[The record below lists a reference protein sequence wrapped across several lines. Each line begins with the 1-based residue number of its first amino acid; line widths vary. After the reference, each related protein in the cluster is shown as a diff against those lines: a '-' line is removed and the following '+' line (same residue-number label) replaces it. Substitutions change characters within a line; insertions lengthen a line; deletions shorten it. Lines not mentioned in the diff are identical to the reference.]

1 MTAPVTT
8 PANPFVREGHVDRPG
23 IVGSV
28 WWNKELAEATALRS
42 RRAVITVLAVSAGGI
57 AALGAAAFALAS
69 GGSREER
76 RRSIEVQ
83 RDFGWSFGA
92 TSETVA
98 FDALYTTTYARDAI
112 PRLAG
117 DLTPTAEAARKWA
130 SPTLFQSPEAL
141 PRLPIPG
148 ETVTRLGEALRPI
161 HTPSMKV
168 AEAAGRALAELLAQ
182 ATDGRVALV
191 LDLDGPDSVAAAAG
205 AADLFEPVFLFDNW
219 PHPRGVVTAHLT
231 LAAAVYHQPRFV
243 AAAAARKAG
252 APPAF
257 VLDRARLREYADDAT
272 QFDNRWWA
280 RLPGPA
286 DLTAMEVKRIL
297 YVAPTTE
304 VDFALR
310 DVGSFLHDWHRQ
322 GIDVRAL
329 ALDAFEIDA
338 MDGRSAYGGA
348 PSAHAAFFAHYPW
361 RPPAPPT
368 AAVPKNDKARTWLPV
383 TPPVAAPGDDVLGM
397 VRVSVDSETGAVLG
411 PRSGSYNRASGGWGG

>member
-1 MTAPVTT
+1 MTVPTT
-8 PANPFVREGHVDRPG
+8 TAANPFVREGHVDRPG

-42 RRAVITVLAVSAGGI
+42 RRAVLTVLAVSAGGI
-57 AALGAAAFALAS
+57 AVLGAAAFALAS
-69 GGSREER
+69 GGPREEL

-98 FDALYTTTYARDAI
+98 FDALYTTAYARDAI

-117 DLTPTAEAARKWA
+117 DLTPTTEAARKWA

-161 HTPSMKV
+161 NTPSMKV

-182 ATDGRVALV
+182 ATGGRVALV
-191 LDLDGPDSVAAAAG
+191 LDLDGPDAVAAAAG

-243 AAAAARKAG
+243 AAAAARKPG
-252 APPAF
+252 APPVF
-257 VLDRARLREYADDAT
+257 VLDRKRLREYTDDAT

-286 DLTAMEVKRIL
+286 DLTAMEVKRVL
-297 YVAPTTE
+297 YVAPATE
-304 VDFALR
+304 AIFEPSATSRPPPRLAQAPGHRGPRARVRRLR
-310 DVGSFLHDWHRQ
+310 DQR
-322 GIDVRAL
+322 
-329 ALDAFEIDA
+329 
-338 MDGRSAYGGA
+338 DGREIRVRRDTKRTCRILRTLPLETARPRRPRPSRRTTRRGPGSR
-348 PSAHAAFFAHYPW
+348 SAHP
-361 RPPAPPT
+361 RRTPPT
-368 AAVPKNDKARTWLPV
+368 
-383 TPPVAAPGDDVLGM
+383 
-397 VRVSVDSETGAVLG
+397 
-411 PRSGSYNRASGGWGG
+411 RSSAG